1 MAKQQVKTTPQSYRN
16 RLALKRSDEL
26 FVRIMNKLSIGK
38 LYRKPNY
45 TSRMLAQELGCDTR
59 HIAASVAVHT
69 NGGNFRMLINSLKLR
84 EACRLLKSKK
94 HAGYSVEEIG
104 LSAGFASRQA
114 FYVAF
119 HRKYNVTPRE
129 FRQEVQAL
137 ASAAEIEENAQ
148 ATME

>member
-1 MAKQQVKTTPQSYRN
+1 MTKQQIKTSPLSYRN

-38 LYRKPNY
+38 LYRNPNY
-45 TSRMLAQELGCDTR
+45 TSRMLAQDLGCDTR

-84 EACRLLKSKK
+84 EACRLLKSAK

-119 HRKYNVTPRE
+119 HKKYNVTPRE
-129 FRQEVQAL
+129 FRQSAF
-137 ASAAEIEENAQ
+137 ASGAAPAENNDMEIAEQ
-148 ATME
+148 